1 MTPRRPLGPWVWFAI
16 GLAALGLMVAW
27 LASGSGQLPDDSATG
42 ARLIHG
48 VVLAALIGAGLIN
61 GRRMGFKGALGSA
74 FAWLAIGAGLV
85 LAYSYRFEAQR
96 AWDRIRAELVPGSVQ
111 VAGTRAINLRRA
123 NDGHFYVE
131 AQVNGV
137 PVRFMIDTGASHT
150 VLDPRDAERVGFR
163 LGRLSYLE
171 RLRTANGVVRA
182 APATVSRLDFGPIGF
197 TDVRL
202 LVNGVPIGTS
212 LIGIE
217 TLQRFKSWRVADDRL
232 TLEY

>member
-1 MTPRRPLGPWVWFAI
+1 MTPRRPLSPWVWFAI

-27 LASGSGQLPDDSATG
+27 LASGSGHLPDDSATG
-42 ARLIHG
+42 ARLVHG
-48 VVLAALIGAGLIN
+48 VVLAALIGAGLIH
-61 GRRMGFKGALGSA
+61 GRRMGFKGAMGSA

-85 LAYSYRFEAQR
+85 LAYSYRFEAER
-96 AWDRIRAELVPGSVQ
+96 AWNRIRAELVPGSVQ
-111 VAGTRAINLRRA
+111 VAGTRAIKLRRA

-131 AQVNGV
+131 AKVNGV
-137 PVRFMIDTGASHT
+137 PVRFMIDTGASST
-150 VLDPRDAERVGFR
+150 VLDPRDAERVGLR
-163 LGRLSYLE
+163 LARLTFHQ

-182 APATVSRLDFGPIGF
+182 APATVSRLDFGPVGF
-197 TDVRL
+197 ADVRL
-202 LVNGVPIGTS
+202 LVNGAAIGTS